1 MSNSMSARKMG
12 SGNSKQIKF
21 KKERVKQIRR
31 IIQNGIY
38 DSREILKILEE
49 KFSWYNDISV
59 RTLED
64 DISRA
69 KNQIKKRAK
78 SDYLLEFDFI
88 KSELRDIMM
97 SAQQTGDV
105 QNRIKALQEMAKV
118 LGLYDNDM
126 KKLLVYKE
134 QLKKAEQEGAK
145 QAEENKHIAS
155 VDDILKEIDNDE

>member
-1 MSNSMSARKMG
+1 MG
-12 SGNSKQIKF
+12 RGNSEQIRF

-38 DSREILKILEE
+38 QTSEIKQLLEE
-49 KFSWYNDISV
+49 KFSWFSEV
-59 RTLED
+59 SMRTIED

-69 KNQIKKRAK
+69 KNQVRDNARA
-78 SDYLLEFDFI
+78 DYLIEFGFV
-88 KSELRDIMM
+88 KSELIDIMTT
-97 SAQQTGDV
+97 AQQTGDV

-134 QLKKAEQEGAK
+134 QLEKAEQEGAR